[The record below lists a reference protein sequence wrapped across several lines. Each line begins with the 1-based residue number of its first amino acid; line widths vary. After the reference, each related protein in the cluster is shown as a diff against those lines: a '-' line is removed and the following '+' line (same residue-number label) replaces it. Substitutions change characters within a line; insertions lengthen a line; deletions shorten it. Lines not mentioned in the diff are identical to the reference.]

1 MISRD
6 KGINATDRKKQPIEI
21 LAPAGSREQLI
32 AAVRSG
38 ADAVYLGAGG
48 LNARRNAENFPDFAR
63 LRDAVEY
70 CRSSGVAVHLTAN
83 ILVRDDE
90 FAAARE
96 LVEEAC
102 RLGVDAVIVQDAG
115 LARYIRTAAPELV
128 MHASTQASLHTP
140 GGAVAA
146 AEMGFKRAVLSRELS
161 GKEIAAITAVSPI
174 ETEVFIHGAL
184 CMCVSG
190 QCLFSAVLGGR
201 SGNRGLCA
209 QPCRLPFRVTGD
221 KSGFDGCMSLRD
233 MSHIEHIPAL
243 EAMGVSSV
251 KIEGR
256 MKRPEYVAAA
266 VTACRLMRDE
276 GEVPPDI
283 AEKLTAVFSR
293 SGFTD
298 GYFTGKRG
306 RGMFGT
312 RTKDDVVSAS
322 PKLLNS
328 LHALYK
334 TEYSRVPV
342 HMNLTA
348 TDENKPSVL
357 EVSDGDGH
365 FVRVMG
371 ENPQP
376 TRSAPFSGEYA
387 AKILGKTGGTPF
399 FAETIHA
406 EAGEGLTLP
415 SSVLSSMK
423 REALGQLDLLR
434 RKPEAIAF
442 DDSPESCVN
451 CVNCRPS
458 RRRGFSACKPP
469 LRVVFRSAGQIP
481 ESMDGVETAY
491 VPLETDRETLAQIAV
506 KLRSQNIIPAVEA
519 PRGLFGG
526 EKQMETYVLQA
537 GELGIEDVMIHNAGL
552 IPVIKSAKTPA
563 MKIHGGFGLNV
574 FNSLSLDEY
583 AALGL
588 ADNELSLELTM
599 AQIAALSSAQP
610 RGMIIRGRIPMMLT
624 RNCPAALSAKGCP
637 GFSKNF
643 SNNFSYTGAD
653 DGKICS
659 ITDRTGRE
667 LPVLCRSGCSEIFNP
682 VMMSVTEN
690 VAGKTCDALSLDWV
704 TMLFTTESREECADL
719 ISGYLNGILP
729 REQNITS
736 GMYFKGVL

>member
-70 CRSSGVAVHLTAN
+70 CHSSGVAVHLTAN

-221 KSGFDGCMSLRD
+221 KSGFDGCMSLKD

-342 HMNLTA
+342 QMNLTA

-406 EAGEGLTLP
+406 EAGEGLLRELQTVP
-415 SSVLSSMK
+415 ETRFFRVQTSPAGGFPFGRSDPRKHGRRGNSVCPAGN
-423 REALGQLDLLR
+423 RPGDACANR
-434 RKPEAIAF
+434 RKTALAEYH
-442 DDSPESCVN
+442 
-451 CVNCRPS
+451 S
-458 RRRGFSACKPP
+458 RRGSPQRTFRRGKA
-469 LRVVFRSAGQIP
+469 
-481 ESMDGVETAY
+481 DGNVC
-491 VPLETDRETLAQIAV
+491 
-506 KLRSQNIIPAVEA
+506 PAS
-519 PRGLFGG
+519 RG
-526 EKQMETYVLQA
+526 TR
-537 GELGIEDVMIHNAGL
+537 H
-552 IPVIKSAKTPA
+552 
-563 MKIHGGFGLNV
+563 
-574 FNSLSLDEY
+574 
-583 AALGL
+583 
-588 ADNELSLELTM
+588 
-599 AQIAALSSAQP
+599 
-610 RGMIIRGRIPMMLT
+610 RGRHDTQRRADSCDKISENARYENT
-624 RNCPAALSAKGCP
+624 RRLRAERVQQP
-637 GFSKNF
+637 
-643 SNNFSYTGAD
+643 
-653 DGKICS
+653 
-659 ITDRTGRE
+659 
-667 LPVLCRSGCSEIFNP
+667 
-682 VMMSVTEN
+682 
-690 VAGKTCDALSLDWV
+690 VAG
-704 TMLFTTESREECADL
+704 
-719 ISGYLNGILP
+719 
-729 REQNITS
+729 
-736 GMYFKGVL
+736 